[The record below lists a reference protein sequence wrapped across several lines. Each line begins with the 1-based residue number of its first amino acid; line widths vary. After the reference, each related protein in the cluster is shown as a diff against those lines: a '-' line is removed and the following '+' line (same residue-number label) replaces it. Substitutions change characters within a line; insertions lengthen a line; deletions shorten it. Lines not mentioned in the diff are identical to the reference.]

1 MNDSQADRI
10 YSELIELNKTV
21 GEIKGHTEASEAHL
35 ARINGTLDSHAGDIQ
50 SLQTADA
57 ITKASTVKF
66 RWFLG
71 VLIPIVAIA
80 ASAWFKLG

>member
-1 MNDSQADRI
+1 MQSTI
-10 YSELIELNKTV
+10 GKIEGGV
-21 GEIKGHTEASEAHL
+21 EAL
-35 ARINGTLDSHAGDIQ
+35 QNGQDKQNGTLDIHAFDIQ
-50 SLQTADA
+50 TLKTDAA